1 VRKNYKIKK
10 TISLKQFIS
19 EFGEN
24 FSEHMKER
32 LLDLE
37 VRCVLTRKEEDN
49 KLDLKHVEHT
59 KYNCPSG
66 NSSKEKEYVYGEF
79 TVVEGTLYFSEKCIE
94 NDDIMVSPITNDIYN
109 SLNSADMI
117 FDESTDESTH
127 AKKIDDTN
135 IDYIIDTILTVCPEV
150 SQRYLDIVRE
160 MTSRSESKLL
170 NTVYTKTYH

>member
-1 VRKNYKIKK
+1 MRKNYKIKK
-10 TISLKQFIS
+10 TISVKQFIS

-49 KLDLKHVEHT
+49 TLDLKHVEHT
-59 KYNCPSG
+59 KYDCPSG

-79 TVVEGTLYFSEKCIE
+79 TAVEGILYFSEKCAE
-94 NDDIMVSPITNDIYN
+94 NDDVMVSPITNVIFN
-109 SLNSADMI
+109 SLNSEDMI
-117 FDESTDESTH
+117 IDENTN
-127 AKKIDDTN
+127 AKKVDDTN
-135 IDYIIDTILTVCPEV
+135 IDFIIDSILSVCPEV